1 MSGVNDINNPV
12 FYLPYMKDSFVFL
25 ADGFEEIEAISV
37 IDILRRAGMPV
48 KTVSITSSLQV
59 RGAHGIMVVADVIY
73 DSTLFTDA
81 EWLIFPGGLPGA
93 TNLYEFAPLQG
104 LIKNQARSEKGRMAA
119 ICAAPGEVLGQLGVL
134 KGEKFTCYPSFES
147 KAEGGIYEA
156 AKVVVS
162 GKYVTA
168 NGPSSATL
176 WALEIVRETLGDAV
190 ATDVASGMLLYPK
203 TTQDTVNMFG

>member
-1 MSGVNDINNPV
+1 
-12 FYLPYMKDSFVFL
+12 MKESFVFL

-37 IDILRRAGMPV
+37 IDILRRAGMDV
-48 KTVSITSSLQV
+48 KTVSITASLQV
-59 RGAHGIMVVADVIY
+59 KGAHGIMVVADVLY

-104 LIKNQARSEKGRMAA
+104 LIQNQAASEKGRMAA

-134 KGEKFTCYPSFES
+134 KGEKFTCYPSFEG
-147 KAEGGIYEA
+147 KVEGGIHQPD
-156 AKVVVS
+156 KVVVS

-176 WALEIVRETLGDAV
+176 WALEIVKESLGEAV
-190 ATDVASGMLLYPK
+190 ATEVASGMLLYPK
-203 TTQDTVNMFG
+203 TQQDAVNMFG